1 MRFVA
6 IILIVVL
13 LSGQVLAS
21 TPEASSSPP
30 NFLQET
36 DIVFWQTLPF
46 ATFWSYV
53 IERSAS
59 SMMLPGAGPH
69 WPVIIGLAVVISGG
83 NAMIQAQKAV
93 HDERARQSQ

>member
-1 MRFVA
+1 MRFVS
-6 IILIVVL
+6 IILIIAL

-21 TPEASSSPP
+21 TQEAVLSPP

-53 IERSAS
+53 LERSAS
-59 SMMLPGAGPH
+59 SVLFPGVGPH

-83 NAMIQAQKAV
+83 NAVIQAQKV
-93 HDERARQSQ
+93 MKDERTGHH